1 MDNRIGQDFFVGKT
15 VEQLAMDLLGCE
27 LVHDQNEG
35 ITSGII
41 VETEAYHQ
49 TDEAS
54 HAYRGKTPRTSV
66 MFEEPG
72 HAYVYFTYGMH
83 WCFNIT
89 AEDEGVGAGVLIRAL
104 EPTAGI
110 KIMKKRRGKDLLNLC
125 NGPSKLVQ
133 AMGITK
139 SDYGKD
145 LTTSNLYLK
154 PRRQPFNQEVSV
166 GPRIGISKAVKTPW
180 RFWISGNK
188 FVSHLPKS

>member
-1 MDNRIGQDFFVGKT
+1 MERVVRDFFVGKT
-15 VEQLAMDLLGCE
+15 VEQLAVDLLGCE

-35 ITSGII
+35 VTSGII

-72 HAYVYFTYGMH
+72 YAYIYFTYGMH

-104 EPTAGI
+104 EPTEGI
-110 KIMKKRRGKDLLNLC
+110 KIMKKRRGKDLHNLC

-139 SDYGKD
+139 RDYGKD
-145 LTTSNLYLK
+145 LAASNLYLK
-154 PRRQPFNQEVSV
+154 PRKQSYVPEVSS
-166 GPRIGISKAVKTPW
+166 GPRIGISKAVDTPW
-180 RFWISGNK
+180 RFWISGSK
-188 FVSHLPKS
+188 FVSHSPKR